1 MDASVLCEEQSMSKS
16 LFGRVPLASVTTA
29 IKDGTHGTHSRVS
42 GGVPFLSAKN
52 ISSAGSFSWNE
63 SDDCIAESE
72 FQQIQRYFQL
82 QPRDILLT
90 IVGSIGRRAVFDG
103 SKVTFQRSVA
113 YVRPDTR
120 LVSERFLFH
129 WFAQAEFQQEL
140 ARRSNSTAQAGLYLG
155 ELAKTLVP
163 DCPMP
168 EQVRIAEIL
177 DTLDTTLRQTEAIIA
192 KLKQVKQGLLHDL
205 LTRGIDANGE
215 LRPPQSQ
222 APHLYKDSPLGWI
235 PREWEVVPTM
245 TCCTLIT
252 KGTTPASDD
261 MWQGNDGVRFL
272 RVDNLSF
279 DGQFAFEA
287 SRFRVSAA
295 THRTTLGRSMCFP
308 GDVLTNIVGPPL
320 GKLGLVTDQ
329 SGDININQAIA
340 LFRAN
345 DDLLPRFLLL
355 WLGSA
360 IAQSWLR
367 QRAKQTSGQV
377 NLTLALCQEL
387 PLAFMDL
394 AEQKGIISRVAAAQD
409 RVDLES
415 RELAKLVELKSGLM
429 DDLLTGRVRVTPLL
443 APAAP

>member
-1 MDASVLCEEQSMSKS
+1 MPDVRLPSGWKQTNLAGLADYINGFAFNESYWSAEGLPIVRIAQITGSQGIVDRYKGSLPDTYRLGDGDLIFSWSGTLAVVRWNGGPAWLNQHLFKVVPGNGVDRDLLFHLLQASVAEMDKRAHGSTMKHIKRGELREFGVTLPVDAAEQ
-16 LFGRVPLASVTTA
+16 RALASV
-29 IKDGTHGTHSRVS
+29 
-42 GGVPFLSAKN
+42 
-52 ISSAGSFSWNE
+52 
-63 SDDCIAESE
+63 
-72 FQQIQRYFQL
+72 
-82 QPRDILLT
+82 
-90 IVGSIGRRAVFDG
+90 
-103 SKVTFQRSVA
+103 
-113 YVRPDTR
+113 
-120 LVSERFLFH
+120 
-129 WFAQAEFQQEL
+129 
-140 ARRSNSTAQAGLYLG
+140 
-155 ELAKTLVP
+155 
-163 DCPMP
+163 
-168 EQVRIAEIL
+168 L
-177 DTLDTTLRQTEAIIA
+177 DTLDTTIRHTEAIIE

-222 APHLYKDSPLGWI
+222 APQLYKGSPLGWI
-235 PREWEVVPTM
+235 PKEWEALPTM

-252 KGTTPASDD
+252 KGTTPASGD
-261 MWQGNDGVRFL
+261 MWQGSDGVRFL

-279 DGQFAFEA
+279 DGQFDFEA
-287 SRFRVSAA
+287 SKFRISAA
-295 THRTTLGRSMCFP
+295 THRTTLGRSMCLP

-320 GKLGLVTDQ
+320 GKLGLVTDR

-340 LFRAN
+340 LFRPK

-355 WLGSA
+355 WLGSG

-409 RVDLES
+409 RIDLES
-415 RELAKLVELKSGLM
+415 RELAKRVELKSGLM

-443 APAAP
+443 DAAAPA